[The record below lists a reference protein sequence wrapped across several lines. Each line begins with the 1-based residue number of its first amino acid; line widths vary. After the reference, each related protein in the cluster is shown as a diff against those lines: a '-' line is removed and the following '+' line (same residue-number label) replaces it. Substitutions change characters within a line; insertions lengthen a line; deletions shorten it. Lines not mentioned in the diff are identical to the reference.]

1 MANMGR
7 TFKRCGCRNGRGQRL
22 EQHCSRLA
30 ERGHGSWY
38 FHCSAPNV
46 LGRSER
52 IRRGGYSPQAT
63 ARAARDEYLADNAAR
78 RSGEGW
84 TVERW
89 LRHWLETRSR
99 IRPTTRLH
107 YTRSVELVL
116 IPYLGHYRL
125 ADLDGPLLRA
135 VFAEIARTTNSKGRP
150 QSPSA
155 LNHLRTTLR
164 AALNLAV
171 REEADRLEPGPAH
184 RDQRLPQTSRPGLDR
199 QPRRCAGTDRR
210 TPVRGGM
217 DRHAAQQLPGQ
228 RGRRLAVRL
237 VVARSPARATPR

>member
-1 MANMGR
+1 MALPSPSRNAVPRRRDAAMANMGR

-171 REEADRLEPGPAH
+171 REELI
-184 RDQRLPQTSRPGLDR
+184 
-199 QPRRCAGTDRR
+199 
-210 TPVRGGM
+210 
-217 DRHAAQQLPGQ
+217 
-228 RGRRLAVRL
+228 
-237 VVARSPARATPR
+237 

>member
-1 MANMGR
+1 MATTGK
-7 TFKRCGCRNGRGQRL
+7 TFKRCGCRNSRRQRL
-22 EQHCSRLA
+22 EQNCPRLA

-38 FHCSAPNV
+38 FHCSAPNL

-52 IRRGGYSPQAT
+52 VRRGGFPSQA
-63 ARAARDEYLADNAAR
+63 AARDEHQADSAAR
-78 RSGEGW
+78 RTGDGW

-89 LRHWLETRSR
+89 LRHWLDTRTQ
-99 IRPTTRLH
+99 IRPTTPLH

-171 REEADRLEPGPAH
+171 REELID
-184 RDQRLPQTSRPGLDR
+184 SN
-199 QPRRCAGTDRR
+199 
-210 TPVRGGM
+210 
-217 DRHAAQQLPGQ
+217 
-228 RGRRLAVRL
+228 
-237 VVARSPARATPR
+237 PARHIEITGYRKPHA

>member
-1 MANMGR
+1 MATTGR
-7 TFKRCGCRNGRGQRL
+7 TFKRCGCRNSRGQRL
-22 EQHCSRLA
+22 EQSCPRLA
-30 ERGHGSWY
+30 TRGHGSWY
-38 FHCSAPNV
+38 FHCSAPNL

-52 IRRGGYSPQAT
+52 VRHGGFPSQAA
-63 ARAARDEYLADNAAR
+63 ARAARDEHLADGAAR
-78 RSGEGW
+78 RTGDGW

-89 LRHWLETRSR
+89 LRHWLDARTR

-164 AALNLAV
+164 AALNLAA
-171 REEADRLEPGPAH
+171 REELIDSNPARH
-184 RDQRLPQTSRPGLDR
+184 IEITGYRKPHAQVW
-199 QPRRCAGTDRR
+199 TDGVSNTGNTPANVPIWHPR
-210 TPVRGGM
+210 TPIV
-217 DRHAAQQLPGQ
+217 HT
-228 RGRRLAVRL
+228 GRTRQEV
-237 VVARSPARATPR
+237 